1 MSVCVAAFHSS
12 REHELSGAWPHCF
25 SRTQVCVVGLKEY
38 NVEEVGIVKQL
49 IESAS
54 QQRSVGTTAANSDS
68 SRSHS
73 IMQFALKSGS
83 DKLVGKLS
91 FIDLAGAWVSIAWL
105 GVHVFIHVGASVWCG
120 CGFSVAKNHHW
131 CPVWRTPDMCWTH
144 FAPRAC
150 RANKQA
156 HLQNTSFLIFCYQ
169 QLLSS

>member
-91 FIDLAGAWVSIAWL
+91 FIDLAGAWVCDCMAGGSCVYTCRCKRVVW
-105 GVHVFIHVGASVWCG
+105 VWVQCCQKTTTGALCG
-120 CGFSVAKNHHW
+120 GHLTCAG
-131 CPVWRTPDMCWTH
+131 RTLRPEP
-144 FAPRAC
+144 AA
-150 RANKQA
+150 Q
-156 HLQNTSFLIFCYQ
+156 TSRHTCEIPPF
-169 QLLSS
+169 